1 MGSFMMYDGYSLM
14 ENKLEIR
21 FMGADE
27 KIFAEQTAV
36 EGERMPFELFFMVR
50 KGRVIFRIEDKE
62 TVAEV
67 GTVVLV
73 PYDTAYTVSA
83 EKGSEL
89 IWIAADYRVFTN
101 LRIFSLFVVPH
112 TIADPDGSV
121 SALCALIHQTF
132 LSSEFTNS
140 RLENALFVNTSLY
153 QLASAVLRRSFPKSD
168 GGMVMARFAKL
179 SPVLFHIGEHVDKV
193 CPMRELAEIMN
204 LSEDSFYRFFKKTVG
219 AAPKEYLISERL
231 RRAKLYLLST
241 ELSVAEISR
250 LCGYDNSSYFS
261 TLFHEKYGLSPSAYR
276 EKTAMLI

>member
-1 MGSFMMYDGYSLM
+1 MMYDGYSLM

-27 KIFAEQTAV
+27 KIFSEQTFF
-36 EGERMPFELFFMVR
+36 EGERMPFEIFFLIR
-50 KGRVIFRIEDKE
+50 KGRVLFTVDEKE
-62 TVAEV
+62 TVCETGAV
-67 GTVVLV
+67 MLV
-73 PYDTAYTVSA
+73 PYDAAYRVLA
-83 EKGSEL
+83 EKGSEV
-89 IWIAADYRVFTN
+89 IFVAADYRVFTN
-101 LRIFSLFVVPH
+101 LRIFSLFALPQRLE
-112 TIADPDGSV
+112 DPDGSIA
-121 SALCALIHQTF
+121 ALCASVHQTF
-132 LSSEFTNS
+132 LNSEFTNS

-153 QLASAVLRRSFPKSD
+153 QLASAVLRRSYPKSD

-179 SPVLFHIGEHVDKV
+179 SPVLLHIGEHLDTV
-193 CPMRELAEIMN
+193 CPMKELAEIMN

-231 RRAKLYLLST
+231 RKARLYLLNT
-241 ELSVAEISR
+241 ERSVADISR